1 MILVGSHTWPGHGP
15 WANLWCSATLLNA
28 GVSGLHNAPVVSA
41 WIVVLRPDDLQV
53 EVNGVAAWRAMV
65 AWPGTSP
72 NLEMVCL
79 LKMRISHGHV
89 SLPEGH
95 MISERLKK
103 VEIFETTVDWQT
115 SKMLRRPTNNNP
127 PPQTSMLN
135 MTWSDTLIFV
145 EGSISFVH
153 RRQPRSQMQNL
164 NLEGLGTKFCNHDRV
179 WSLLCIQ
186 GRRFPILWHLRNA
199 FSASTLPAGGGGLL
213 QVCSLPTGQQQ
224 WKPDGTRLQWVR

>member
-1 MILVGSHTWPGHGP
+1 M
-15 WANLWCSATLLNA
+15 
-28 GVSGLHNAPVVSA
+28 VSA

-53 EVNGVAAWRAMV
+53 EVNGIAACRAMV

-103 VEIFETTVDWQT
+103 VENFETTVDWQT

-135 MTWSDTLIFV
+135 MTWSDAWTFV
-145 EGSISFVH
+145 GSISFVH
-153 RRQPRSQMQNL
+153 RRQPR
-164 NLEGLGTKFCNHDRV
+164 TKCKIQIWRGWGPNFEIMIGFDLCFVRV
-179 WSLLCIQ
+179 
-186 GRRFPILWHLRNA
+186 GAFLWHLRNA

-213 QVCSLPTGQQQ
+213 QVLCSLPTGQQQ
-224 WKPDGTRLQWVR
+224 WKPGTWLQWVRQGSSKLVLHLNCRPSLPQKL